1 MPTPIAPRL
10 SRVSISTALLL
21 LPALLGPGPSHA
33 AIHPVGAQR
42 YFENSAAPFGP
53 ATSDEYGSALAAGD
67 FNCDGRDDIA
77 IGTPL
82 DDPDGIAD
90 AGAVQIRYGF
100 AGIGVDP
107 GNVALFL
114 SQLFALAPDDAEPGD
129 AFGYALATGDFNG
142 DGCDDLAVGVPGEN
156 GGGQAQT
163 GAVQIHYGGFSGL
176 DDNSFVLFDEGFLN
190 SRNPGD
196 RFGAALAAG
205 DFNGDGNDDLAIG
218 VPYGEFGTS
227 TADCGYVLILNG
239 SGAGLTISLWE
250 FVVQG
255 NHSAFPIR
263 GTPEADDR
271 FGFAL
276 ATGHFND
283 DVYADL
289 AIGVPGESLPEETAG
304 TQIDDAGIVQ
314 VVYGSASGLTATGD
328 QIFSQDTGSLADQ
341 AEAGDQFG
349 YSLAVGD
356 FNDFGGDDLAIGVPF
371 EGLGAAASTGA
382 VHILLSQA
390 GGLDTANAFFWDQDG
405 THVDSNETGDLW
417 GWALA
422 AGDFDADGRDD
433 LAVGSWT
440 ENVTGQNGQGAV
452 IVVSGPPGPLALG
465 ERWHQDSPGVPDT
478 AENGDWFGR
487 TLAAGD
493 WNGDGHADLAV
504 GVPHETESFLQQ
516 GAVSIF
522 YGVLFADGFET
533 SETCRWSLSSP
544 GDPNC

>member
-53 ATSDEYGSALAAGD
+53 ATSDEYASALAAGD
-67 FNCDGRDDIA
+67 FNCDGRDDLA
-77 IGTPL
+77 LGTPF
-82 DDPDGIAD
+82 DDPDGIVD

-100 AGIGVDP
+100 AGVGVDP
-107 GNVALFL
+107 GNIALFL
-114 SQLFALAPDDAEPGD
+114 SQLFALAPDPAEPGD
-129 AFGYALATGDFNG
+129 AFGYAVAAGDFNG

-156 GGGQAQT
+156 GGGAAQT
-163 GAVQIHYGGFSGL
+163 GAVQVHYGGSLGL
-176 DDNSFVLFDEGFLN
+176 DDDSFALFDEGFLA
-190 SRNPGD
+190 SRHAGD
-196 RFGAALAAG
+196 GFGSALAAG
-205 DFNGDGNDDLAIG
+205 DFNGDGKDDLAIG
-218 VPYGEFGTS
+218 VPFGEFGS
-227 TADCGYVLILNG
+227 ATADCGYVLILKG
-239 SGAGLTISLWE
+239 SGAGLTTALWE
-250 FVVQG
+250 FAVQG
-255 NHSAFPIR
+255 EHPAFPLR

-271 FGFAL
+271 FGAAL
-276 ATGHFND
+276 ASGRFND
-283 DVYADL
+283 DVYDDL

-304 TQIDDAGIVQ
+304 TPIEDAGVVA

-328 QIFSQDTGSLADQ
+328 QLFSQDSGSLADQ

-349 YSLAVGD
+349 STLAVGD
-356 FNDFGGDDLAIGVPF
+356 FNDFGGQDLAIGVPF
-371 EGLGAAASTGA
+371 EGLPGAATAGV

-390 GGLDTANAFFWDQDG
+390 GGLDTANAFYWDQDG
-405 THVDSNETGDLW
+405 THVDSSEAGDLW

-422 AGDFDADGRDD
+422 AGDFDRDGRDD

-452 IVVSGPPGPLALG
+452 IVVSGPPGPFALG
-465 ERWHQDSPGVPDT
+465 ERWHQDAPGVPDT
-478 AENGDWFGR
+478 AEIGDWFGR
-487 TLAAGD
+487 SLAAGD

-504 GVPHETESFLQQ
+504 GVPHETASLLHQ

-544 GDPNC
+544 ADPNC